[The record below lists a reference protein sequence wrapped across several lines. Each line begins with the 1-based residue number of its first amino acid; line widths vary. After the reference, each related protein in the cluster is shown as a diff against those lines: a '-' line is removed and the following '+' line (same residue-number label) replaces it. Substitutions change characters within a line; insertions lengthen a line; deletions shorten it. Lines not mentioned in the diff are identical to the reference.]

1 MFCKNVYII
10 HMYTS
15 SLRQIPFRRGLESFL
30 KFSFYKDKEDQ
41 MHLHLLV
48 LWSLDVRPIYFYP
61 QALVSYLVE
70 FRVSMYSCLP
80 GFSVSGLVSISVVS

>member
-1 MFCKNVYII
+1 MFYKNVYII

-48 LWSLDVRPIYFYP
+48 LWSLDVRPR
-61 QALVSYLVE
+61 VWYL
-70 FRVSMYSCLP
+70 SNY
-80 GFSVSGLVSISVVS
+80 SVSWFVCYISIPRLWFHCS